1 MNKDKMDINSD
12 YENAKIAIDN
22 NELIDFDELKEIPE
36 EYLPNELDD
45 RDNIEISDLSDDTP
59 RCLDDLEDLNEVIIN
74 WTKDIVDETIDNVH
88 IRAYIGYPDN
98 KSFAVI
104 KFVMLRDE
112 TARDICSRRSHI
124 LAAFQTY
131 IDLYLDNLLN
141 ILGYDISEVYQVD
154 KISGNQIEL
163 TFVINPY
170 EYVTGIKIDFMGS
183 YNVFMEDI
191 INLMKKGEV
200 VNVPEVMVNLIGNAI
215 AIAGERGVNLFM
227 DRKALIKKAF
237 DMIDSIWGDDKD
249 EN

>member
-1 MNKDKMDINSD
+1 MNKDKMNTKSD
-12 YENAKIAIDN
+12 YEKAKIAIAKN
-22 NELIDFDELKEIPE
+22 KLIDFGELKEIPE
-36 EYLPNELDD
+36 EYLSNELDD
-45 RDNIEISDLSDDTP
+45 SDNIEISDLSDDTP
-59 RCLDDLEDLNEVIIN
+59 RCLDDLADLNEAIIN
-74 WTKDIVDETIDNVH
+74 WTKDIADETIDNVH
-88 IRAYIGYPDN
+88 IAAYVGYPDN

-112 TARDICSRRSHI
+112 TARGFCSRRIYI

-131 IDLYLDNLLN
+131 VDLYLDNLLN
-141 ILGYDISEVYQVD
+141 TLGYDISEVYQVD
-154 KISGNQIEL
+154 KISDNQIEL

-200 VNVPEVMVNLIGNAI
+200 VNVPEVMVSLIGKSI
-215 AIAGERGVNLFM
+215 AIAGERGINLFM
-227 DRKALIKKAF
+227 DREALVKKAF
-237 DMIDSIWGDDKD
+237 DMIDNIWGDDKD

>member
-1 MNKDKMDINSD
+1 MNKDKTNVNSD
-12 YENAKIAIDN
+12 YEETKICITN
-22 NELIDFDELKEIPE
+22 NEPIELPE
-36 EYLPNELDD
+36 EYLPNELEDI
-45 RDNIEISDLSDDTP
+45 DNIDISDLSDNIP
-59 RCLDDLEDLNEVIIN
+59 RCVDDSGDLNEVIIN

-88 IRAYIGYPDN
+88 ITAYIGYPDN

-131 IDLYLDNLLN
+131 TDLYLDNLLDT
-141 ILGYDISEVYQVD
+141 LGYDISEVYQVD
-154 KISGNQIEL
+154 KISDNQIEL
-163 TFVINPY
+163 TFVINPDA
-170 EYVTGIKIDFMGS
+170 YVTGIRIDFMGS

-200 VNVPEVMVNLIGNAI
+200 VNVPEAMANLIGKSI

-227 DRKALIKKAF
+227 DRDALIKKSF